1 MMIVLLKVY
10 LVTGGKSIADEPLDS
25 TEILKAGGLCSENSC
40 CQAVFPGFA
49 HVSKRS
55 KKLAHCQMYTF
66 FVAQKLSNLPLFC
79 QIFTLFTIKWF
90 KMLFS
95 PCSGLF

>member
-1 MMIVLLKVY
+1 MIVLLKVY

-55 KKLAHCQMYTF
+55 KKLAHCQIFTF
-66 FVAQKLSNLPLFC
+66 FVEQKLSNLP
-79 QIFTLFTIKWF
+79 LFTIKWF